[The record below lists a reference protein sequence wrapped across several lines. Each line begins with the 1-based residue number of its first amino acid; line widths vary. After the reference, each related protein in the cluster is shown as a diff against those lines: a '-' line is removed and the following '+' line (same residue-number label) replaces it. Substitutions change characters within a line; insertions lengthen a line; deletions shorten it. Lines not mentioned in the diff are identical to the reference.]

1 MALRPLSG
9 SHPVCRGGMT
19 VRQVGGVFCERVVGE
34 TCAPL
39 QVLGAASSADRTGSL
54 PLALARG
61 RRLWAFHFAHARIGA
76 RADNEGEDNLSASL
90 SALVVLLCFCQRP
103 HGVTGNGNESQS
115 IFDSLVRGGVLCH
128 HGPLITLAAPFSA
141 VKEQLI
147 LSAGPTKSNP
157 NRAFCPAQWFCVG
170 SRQ

>member
-34 TCAPL
+34 PCAPL

-61 RRLWAFHFAHARIGA
+61 RRLRAFHFAHARIGA
-76 RADNEGEDNLSASL
+76 GADTEGQDNLSASL
-90 SALVVLLCFCQRP
+90 FALAVLLYLM
-103 HGVTGNGNESQS
+103 S
-115 IFDSLVRGGVLCH
+115 
-128 HGPLITLAAPFSA
+128 
-141 VKEQLI
+141 
-147 LSAGPTKSNP
+147 KS
-157 NRAFCPAQWFCVG
+157 V
-170 SRQ
+170 